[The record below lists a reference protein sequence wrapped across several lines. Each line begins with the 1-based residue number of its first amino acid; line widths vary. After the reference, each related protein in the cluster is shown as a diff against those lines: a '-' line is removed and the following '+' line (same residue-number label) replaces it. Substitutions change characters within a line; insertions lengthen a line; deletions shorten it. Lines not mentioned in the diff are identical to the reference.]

1 VATFQRDAVSLHY
14 EERGNGFPL
23 LLFAPGGMNSTASF
37 WGGRPEQWI
46 NPIVDLSD
54 EFRVIAMD
62 QRNAGSS
69 HGPVRV
75 GDGWQ
80 TYVADAVRLLDHLK
94 VRDFAVMGGCI
105 GVSYA
110 LRLCA
115 DAPGRVRAAV
125 LQNPIG
131 RGSDGHDHF
140 GPMFDA
146 WAKTLLETRSDVV
159 PEAIAAL
166 RAALFGGDFVF
177 SVGRDFVR
185 TCPVPMLVLPGNDP
199 FHPTVIAHE
208 VARLA
213 PHATLIDRWRPSE
226 IGREASVALIRE
238 FLRRHT
244 RVQALRGS

>member
-1 VATFQRDAVSLHY
+1 MATFQRDGVSLYY
-14 EERGNGFPL
+14 EERGNGYPL
-23 LLFAPGGMNSTASF
+23 LLFAPGGMNSRASF
-37 WGGRPEQWI
+37 WGGRPDQWI
-46 NPIVDLSD
+46 DPIVDLSD

-69 HGPVRV
+69 QGPVRV
-75 GDGWQ
+75 GDGWH
-80 TYVADAVRLLDHLK
+80 TYVADALALLDQLAI
-94 VRDFAVMGGCI
+94 DGLAVMGGCI

-115 DAPGRVRAAV
+115 DAPGRLQAAV

-146 WAKTLLETRSDVV
+146 WAKTLLETRSDVASD
-159 PEAIAAL
+159 AIAAL
-166 RAALFGGDFVF
+166 RAELFGGDFIF
-177 SVGRDFVR
+177 SVGRDVVQKC
-185 TCPVPMLVLPGNDP
+185 TVPMLVLPGNDA
-199 FHPTVIAHE
+199 FHPTAIAQE
-208 VARLA
+208 LARRA

-244 RVQALRGS
+244 PHR